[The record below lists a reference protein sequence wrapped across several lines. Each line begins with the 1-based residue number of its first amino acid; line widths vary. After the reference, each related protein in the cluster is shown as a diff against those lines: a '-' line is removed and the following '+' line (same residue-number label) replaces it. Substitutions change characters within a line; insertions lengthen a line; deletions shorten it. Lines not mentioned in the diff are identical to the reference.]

1 MSDTRMATVQP
12 APSTQTPQPH
22 APVRPVQFRGGGF
35 APRGGRW
42 VGGLVFVLLLLLAE
56 FGTRQGWIS
65 NLTLPRPSDVLATL
79 QELYA
84 SGLLWTHVSVSLS
97 RLVVGAALGAS
108 VGIGVGLMIGLFS
121 YVRAGLVP
129 LVAALFPIPK
139 IALLPLFVIWFGID
153 EGSKY
158 ALIAFGTF
166 TPTVVA
172 TYGAVDNVDRTLIR
186 MGQSFNL
193 SWLSIVRKIVLP
205 GAMPGIL
212 SGLRISLAIAIIL
225 LVAAEMLG
233 AEHGIGAYIL
243 EAGSLYDL
251 ERLFA
256 GVAILSILGV
266 LVSSLI
272 GLIERR
278 LLRWRG

>member
-1 MSDTRMATVQP
+1 MSEP
-12 APSTQTPQPH
+12 
-22 APVRPVQFRGGGF
+22 RPVSFRGGGF
-35 APRGGRW
+35 APKSVRW
-42 VGGLVFVLLLLLAE
+42 IGAVVFIALIAVAE
-56 FGTRQGWIS
+56 IGTQTGWIS
-65 NLTLPRPSDVLATL
+65 ALTLPKPSDVLDTFM
-79 QELYA
+79 QLYQ
-84 SGLLWTHVSVSLS
+84 SGLLWKHLTPSLT
-97 RLVVGAALGAS
+97 RLLVGALLGVS
-108 VGIGVGLMIGLFS
+108 VGISVGVLIGLFS
-121 YVRAGLVP
+121 YIRSGLVP
-129 LVAALFPIPK
+129 LVAAIFPIPK

-186 MGQSFNL
+186 MGQSFGL
-193 SWLSIVRKIVLP
+193 SWWSIVRKIVLP

-233 AEHGIGAYIL
+233 AEYGIGAYIL

-251 ERLFA
+251 ERLFV
-256 GVAILSILGV
+256 GVAILSLLGIG
-266 LVSSLI
+266 VSAAISA
-272 GLIERR
+272 IERY
-278 LLRWRG
+278 LLRWRN

>member
-1 MSDTRMATVQP
+1 MSEA
-12 APSTQTPQPH
+12 
-22 APVRPVQFRGGGF
+22 RPVSFRGGGF
-35 APRGGRW
+35 APKSVRW
-42 VGGLVFVLLLLLAE
+42 IGAVVFIALIAVAE
-56 FGTRQGWIS
+56 IGTQTGWIS
-65 NLTLPRPSDVLATL
+65 ALTLPKPSDVLDTFV
-79 QELYA
+79 QLYQ
-84 SGLLWTHVSVSLS
+84 SGLLWKHLTPSLT
-97 RLVVGAALGAS
+97 RLLVGALLGVS
-108 VGIGVGLMIGLFS
+108 VGISVGVLIGLFS
-121 YVRAGLVP
+121 YIRSGLVP
-129 LVAALFPIPK
+129 LVAAIFPIPK

-186 MGQSFNL
+186 MGQSFGL
-193 SWLSIVRKIVLP
+193 SWWSIVRKIVLP

-233 AEHGIGAYIL
+233 AEYGIGAYIL

-251 ERLFA
+251 ERLFV
-256 GVAILSILGV
+256 GVAILSLLGIG
-266 LVSSLI
+266 VSAAI
-272 GLIERR
+272 GAIERY
-278 LLRWRG
+278 LLRWRN

>member
-1 MSDTRMATVQP
+1 MSDAVLEPKRTAEAP
-12 APSTQTPQPH
+12 AQAQ
-22 APVRPVQFRGGGF
+22 RPVPFRGGGF
-35 APRGGRW
+35 KPVERGGI
-42 VGGLVFVLLLLLAE
+42 GLIVFIVLIGLAE
-56 FGTRQGWIS
+56 MGTRQGWIS
-65 NLTLPRPSDVLATL
+65 PLTLPRPSDVFWTLVEFYQTGQLVLNILPSLTRLA
-79 QELYA
+79 
-84 SGLLWTHVSVSLS
+84 
-97 RLVVGAALGAS
+97 VGAAIGAGT
-108 VGIGVGLMIGLFS
+108 GIAIGLMIGLFS

-129 LVAALFPIPK
+129 LVAAIFPIPK

-186 MGQSFNL
+186 MGQSFGL
-193 SWLSIVRKIVLP
+193 SWMSIVRKIVLP

-233 AEHGIGAYIL
+233 AEYGIGAYIL
-243 EAGSLYDL
+243 QAGSLYDL
-251 ERLFA
+251 DRLFA
-256 GVAILSILGV
+256 GVLILSVLGV
-266 LVSSLI
+266 LMNSAV
-272 GLIERR
+272 GWIERR
-278 LLRWRG
+278 VLAWRV

>member
-1 MSDTRMATVQP
+1 MDDQ
-12 APSTQTPQPH
+12 QT
-22 APVRPVQFRGGGF
+22 RPVPFRGGGF
-35 APRGGRW
+35 RPVAIRG
-42 VGGLVFVLLLLLAE
+42 VGLAVFVTLLLLAE
-56 FGTRQGWIS
+56 WGTRTGWIS
-65 NLTLPRPSDVLATL
+65 ALTLPRPSDVVATFG
-79 QELYA
+79 E
-84 SGLLWTHVSVSLS
+84 LWTSGMLFKHLVPSLT
-97 RLVVGAALGAS
+97 RLAVGASLGVA
-108 VGIGVGLMIGLFS
+108 VGVSTGILIGLFS
-121 YVRAGLVP
+121 YIRSGLVP

-186 MGQSFNL
+186 MGQSFGMG
-193 SWLSIVRKIVLP
+193 WFSIVRKIVLP

-233 AEHGIGAYIL
+233 AEYGIGAYIL

-256 GVAILSILGV
+256 GVVILSLLGV
-266 LVSSLI
+266 VVSTVI
-272 GLIERR
+272 GAIEKR
-278 LLRWRG
+278 LLSWRV

>member
-1 MSDTRMATVQP
+1 MAD
-12 APSTQTPQPH
+12 S
-22 APVRPVQFRGGGF
+22 RPVPFRGGGF
-35 APRGGRW
+35 APKPYRW
-42 VGGLVFVLLLLLAE
+42 IGAIVLIALIAVAE
-56 FGTRQGWIS
+56 IGTRAGWIS
-65 NLTLPRPSDVLATL
+65 ALTLPKPSDVLDTFV
-79 QELYA
+79 QLYQT
-84 SGLLWTHVSVSLS
+84 GLLWKHMVPSLT
-97 RLVVGAALGAS
+97 RLVVGALIGVS
-108 VGIGVGLMIGLFS
+108 VGISVGVLIGLFS
-121 YVRAGLVP
+121 YVRSGLVP
-129 LVAALFPIPK
+129 LVAAIFPIPK

-186 MGQSFNL
+186 MGQSFGL
-193 SWLSIVRKIVLP
+193 SWWSIVRKIVLP

-233 AEHGIGAYIL
+233 AEYGIGAYIL

-256 GVAILSILGV
+256 GVAILSLLGIG
-266 LVSSLI
+266 VSALI
-272 GLIERR
+272 GAIERY
-278 LLRWRG
+278 LLRWRI

>member
-1 MSDTRMATVQP
+1 
-12 APSTQTPQPH
+12 
-22 APVRPVQFRGGGF
+22 
-35 APRGGRW
+35 
-42 VGGLVFVLLLLLAE
+42 
-56 FGTRQGWIS
+56 
-65 NLTLPRPSDVLATL
+65 
-79 QELYA
+79 
-84 SGLLWTHVSVSLS
+84 
-97 RLVVGAALGAS
+97 
-108 VGIGVGLMIGLFS
+108 
-121 YVRAGLVP
+121 
-129 LVAALFPIPK
+129 LVAAIFPIPK

-153 EGSKY
+153 ETSKY

-186 MGQSFNL
+186 MAQSFGVP
-193 SWLSIVRKIVLP
+193 WWSIVRKIVIP

-233 AEHGIGAYIL
+233 AERGIGAYIL

-256 GVAILSILGV
+256 GVTLL
-266 LVSSLI
+266 SLI
-272 GLIERR
+272 GLIVSFVIGR
-278 LLRWRG
+278 LEKALLGWRS

>member
-1 MSDTRMATVQP
+1 MPELSPIR
-12 APSTQTPQPH
+12 
-22 APVRPVQFRGGGF
+22 FRGGGF
-35 APRGGRW
+35 APRPVRW
-42 VGGLVFVLLLLLAE
+42 IGLIVFIALLALAE
-56 FGTRQGWIS
+56 VGTRTGVIS
-65 NLTLPRPSDVLATL
+65 ALTLPRPSDVLATFG
-79 QELYA
+79 ELYQ
-84 SGLLWTHVSVSLS
+84 SGLLWKHLVPSLT
-97 RLVVGAALGAS
+97 RLVVGAAAGVSIGIA
-108 VGIGVGLMIGLFS
+108 IGVLIGLFS
-121 YVRAGLVP
+121 HVRAGLVP
-129 LVAALFPIPK
+129 LVAAIFPIPK

-186 MGQSFNL
+186 MGQSFGL
-193 SWLSIVRKIVLP
+193 SWFSIVRKIVLP

-212 SGLRISLAIAIIL
+212 SGLRVSLAIAIIL

-233 AEHGIGAYIL
+233 AEYGIGAYIL

-251 ERLFA
+251 ERLFV

-266 LVSSLI
+266 AVSALI
-272 GLIERR
+272 GMVERR
-278 LLRWRG
+278 LLRWRT

>member
-1 MSDTRMATVQP
+1 MTDL
-12 APSTQTPQPH
+12 
-22 APVRPVQFRGGGF
+22 RPVSFRGGGF
-35 APRGGRW
+35 APRSIRW
-42 VGGLVFVLLLLLAE
+42 IGAIVFVALIAAAE
-56 FGTRQGWIS
+56 IGTRSGWIGA
-65 NLTLPRPSDVLATL
+65 LTLPRPSDVLDTFV
-79 QELYA
+79 QLYQ
-84 SGLLWTHVSVSLS
+84 SGLLWKHLTPSLT
-97 RLVVGAALGAS
+97 RLLVGALLGVS
-108 VGIGVGLMIGLFS
+108 VGISVGVLIGLFS
-121 YVRAGLVP
+121 YVRSGLVP
-129 LVAALFPIPK
+129 LVAAIFPIPK

-186 MGQSFNL
+186 MGQSFGL
-193 SWLSIVRKIVLP
+193 SWWSIVRKIVLP

-233 AEHGIGAYIL
+233 AEYGIGAYIL

-251 ERLFA
+251 ERLFV
-256 GVAILSILGV
+256 GVAILSLLGIG
-266 LVSSLI
+266 VSAAI
-272 GLIERR
+272 GAVERY
-278 LLRWRG
+278 LLRWRN

>member
-1 MSDTRMATVQP
+1 MPDATP
-12 APSTQTPQPH
+12 PNATE
-22 APVRPVQFRGGGF
+22 VRFRGGGF
-35 APRGGRW
+35 APRARKW
-42 VGGLVFVLLLLLAE
+42 VGAAVFVVLIAVME
-56 FGTRQGWIS
+56 WGTRAGWIS
-65 NLTLPRPSDVLATL
+65 ALTLPRPSDVLATFG
-79 QELYA
+79 ELWQ
-84 SGLLWTHVSVSLS
+84 SGLLYKHLAPSLS
-97 RLVVGAALGAS
+97 RLAVGGAIGAS
-108 VGIGVGLMIGLFS
+108 LGIAVGVMIGLFS
-121 YVRAGLVP
+121 YARAGLVP

-153 EGSKY
+153 EMSKY

-172 TYGAVDNVDRTLIR
+172 TYGAVDNVDRSLIR
-186 MGQSFNL
+186 MGQSFGL
-193 SWLSIVRKIVLP
+193 RWWSIVRKIVLP

-233 AEHGIGAYIL
+233 AEYGIGAYIL

-256 GVAILSILGV
+256 GVVILSLLGV
-266 LVSSLI
+266 ILSTVI
-272 GLIERR
+272 GLIEKR
-278 LLRWRG
+278 LLRWRS

>member
-1 MSDTRMATVQP
+1 MSEP
-12 APSTQTPQPH
+12 
-22 APVRPVQFRGGGF
+22 RPVAFRGGGF
-35 APRGGRW
+35 APKSIRW
-42 VGGLVFVLLLLLAE
+42 IGLVVFIALITVAE
-56 FGTRQGWIS
+56 IGTRSGWIS
-65 NLTLPRPSDVLATL
+65 ALTLPRPTDVLETFV
-79 QELYA
+79 ELYR
-84 SGLLWTHVSVSLS
+84 SGLLWKHLTPSLTRLIVGALLGVSVGVS
-97 RLVVGAALGAS
+97 
-108 VGIGVGLMIGLFS
+108 IGVLIGLFS
-121 YVRAGLVP
+121 YVRSGLVP
-129 LVAALFPIPK
+129 LVAAIFPIPK

-186 MGQSFNL
+186 MGQSFGL
-193 SWLSIVRKIVLP
+193 SWWSIVRKIVLP

-233 AEHGIGAYIL
+233 AEYGIGAYIL

-251 ERLFA
+251 ERLFV
-256 GVAILSILGV
+256 GVTILSLLGIG
-266 LVSSLI
+266 VSALI
-272 GLIERR
+272 GAVERY
-278 LLRWRG
+278 LLRWRT